1 MYSLPHKDKF
11 PTLYLGIFSFLVVAM
26 LFAWQGNKEF
36 SLWDEGYL
44 WYGAQRVMLGEVP
57 IRDFMAY
64 DPGRYY
70 WAAAIMSVLGSNGI
84 MALRGAIA
92 VFQAMGLFVGL
103 WLIAR
108 QAKGR
113 DLPYL
118 LLATITF
125 VMWMYPR
132 HKLFDIS
139 LSIFLIYIL
148 SFLIENP
155 TGRRYFLTGVVVGSV
170 AVFGRNH
177 GVYGALGS
185 IISIVWLNR
194 GRKAGPGLCKGLLL
208 WASGVALGFMPILL
222 MALLM
227 PGFASAFWESIRFI
241 FEIKATNLPL
251 PVPWPWH
258 THMASASMGEA
269 IRHVLIG
276 LFFMAILAFS
286 ALSICWMFWQGKYQ
300 EKPVPAEMAA
310 ASFLSLPYAQY
321 AFSRAD
327 VNHLAQ
333 GIFPFL
339 IGCLVFASL
348 RSPKVKW
355 PFAASLA
362 AASLWVMFVLQP
374 EWLCRNGQQCVH
386 VEISGNNLEVSR
398 ETASDITL
406 LRRLANEYASNGQSF
421 ITAPFWPGAYA
432 LLDRKAPMWE
442 IYPIFPRPPSFQ
454 QAELKRI
461 KASRPAFAVIL
472 NWPLD
477 GHDSLRFQNT
487 HPLIYQY
494 IHSNFERIPDP
505 AYPSYEIFKSR

>member
-1 MYSLPHKDKF
+1 MAVVAKCTIPIMYSLPHKDKF

-44 WYGAQRVMLGEVP
+44 WYGAQRVMLGEIP

-103 WLIAR
+103 WLVAR

-113 DLPYL
+113 DFPYL

-125 VMWMYPR
+125 VIWMYPR

-155 TGRRYFLTGVVVGSV
+155 TGRRYFLTGVVVGFV

-185 IISIVWLNR
+185 IISIVWLNM
-194 GRKAGPGLCKGLLL
+194 GRKAGSGLCKGLLL
-208 WASGVALGFMPILL
+208 WSSGVALGFTPILL

-227 PGFASAFWESIRFI
+227 PGFASAFWERIRFI

-269 IRHVLIG
+269 IRHVLQDGLEDAVVIHRRDDHRRCLIIIG
-276 LFFMAILAFS
+276 EF
-286 ALSICWMFWQGKYQ
+286 C
-300 EKPVPAEMAA
+300 
-310 ASFLSLPYAQY
+310 
-321 AFSRAD
+321 
-327 VNHLAQ
+327 
-333 GIFPFL
+333 
-339 IGCLVFASL
+339 
-348 RSPKVKW
+348 RSPIRC
-355 PFAASLA
+355 F
-362 AASLWVMFVLQP
+362 
-374 EWLCRNGQQCVH
+374 
-386 VEISGNNLEVSR
+386 
-398 ETASDITL
+398 
-406 LRRLANEYASNGQSF
+406 
-421 ITAPFWPGAYA
+421 
-432 LLDRKAPMWE
+432 
-442 IYPIFPRPPSFQ
+442 
-454 QAELKRI
+454 
-461 KASRPAFAVIL
+461 
-472 NWPLD
+472 
-477 GHDSLRFQNT
+477 
-487 HPLIYQY
+487 
-494 IHSNFERIPDP
+494 
-505 AYPSYEIFKSR
+505 